1 MPASAARPSA
11 PSHRRASSPG
21 ERSPTA
27 RFGVGLA
34 RAAAGAVLFSL
45 PLYMTQEMWELG
57 ASMSRARLALLVAV
71 AAPFLVGLS
80 HVAGFEPTFELRE
93 DAVDA
98 AVAWAVGVVIGT
110 AGLVLLGVLGPAHGA
125 REWLGSV
132 TLQAIPGSIG
142 ALLAQSQLQGGGS
155 GDGGARDG
163 DGGAGEAGGAREA
176 QAGGRPS
183 GYGSQLLVMA
193 AGALFLAFN
202 VAPTEEVSRV
212 ARLASAWHLLALVG
226 VTLVGMHAFVYAL
239 EFRGQ
244 ESLRPGA
251 PGWSAFL
258 RFTLVGWGI
267 AVAISAWM
275 LWTFGRLDGLALA
288 AALRTVLVL
297 AIPASIGAAAA
308 RVIL

>member
-1 MPASAARPSA
+1 M
-11 PSHRRASSPG
+11 
-21 ERSPTA
+21 
-27 RFGVGLA
+27 GLA

-57 ASMSRARLALLVAV
+57 ASMSRVRLALLVAV

-110 AGLVLLGVLGPAHGA
+110 AGLLLLGVLGPGQGA
-125 REWLGSV
+125 REWLGSIA
-132 TLQAIPGSIG
+132 LQAIPGSIG
-142 ALLAQSQLQGGGS
+142 ALLAQSQLQGGGGGGGGDGGEGG
-155 GDGGARDG
+155 GDGGAAG
-163 DGGAGEAGGAREA
+163 DARA
-176 QAGGRPS
+176 GRPS

-202 VAPTEEVSRV
+202 VAPTEEVTRV
-212 ARLASAWHLLALVG
+212 ALLASAWHLLALVG

-244 ESLRPGA
+244 EAAGPGA